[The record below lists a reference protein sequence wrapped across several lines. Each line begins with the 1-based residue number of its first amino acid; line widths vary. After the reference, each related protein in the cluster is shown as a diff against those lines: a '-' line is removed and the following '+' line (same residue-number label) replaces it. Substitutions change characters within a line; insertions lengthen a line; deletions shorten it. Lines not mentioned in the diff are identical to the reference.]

1 MTHDPLLQSWACR
14 ARLSWARVS
23 HALAFVRVSSCCFV
37 PPGSWDVYGG
47 SVWAFS
53 CLPGEDCALR
63 YFSQEPT
70 HCDANPDL
78 ILEDMTVMTDFEL
91 HLLCKQYPHIS
102 DYKLGMDQI
111 LDSGKFRA
119 LERILSDFKEKVGA
133 AGGQNSFSCPSKGWL

>member
-1 MTHDPLLQSWACR
+1 MILYYKAGVAELISFSLW
-14 ARLSWARVS
+14 RLSVS
-23 HALAFVRVSSCCFV
+23 RRAALFLQEVWMFIVCGFGLFLSRLVGIVRCIPSF
-37 PPGSWDVYGG
+37 
-47 SVWAFS
+47 
-53 CLPGEDCALR
+53 R
-63 YFSQEPT
+63 SQEPT

-119 LERILSDFKEKVGA
+119 LERILCDFKDKVGS
-133 AGGQNSFSCPSKGWL
+133 AGGQNSFSCPCKGWP